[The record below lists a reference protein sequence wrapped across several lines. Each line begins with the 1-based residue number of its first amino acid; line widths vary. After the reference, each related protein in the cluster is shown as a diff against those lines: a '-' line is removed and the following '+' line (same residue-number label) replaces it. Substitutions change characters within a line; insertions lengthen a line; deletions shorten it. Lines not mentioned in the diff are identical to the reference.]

1 MDSGSGILWRMPR
14 KRLQALIF
22 GPQGS
27 GKSTQGH
34 LLSDW
39 FGVPF
44 TSSGDMIREEI
55 EEKTPLGHMVE
66 EYVASGVLAPD
77 EVVNA
82 IILKR
87 LKEVSQEKGFV
98 LDGYPRNVEQA
109 ESLDRIMKI
118 NLAIQ
123 LKMRDSEAVRRLIG
137 RRQCSECRSIFHIDE
152 LPLALQKKCSVCG
165 GKLIKREDDE
175 EDTIRR
181 RLASYHFMTEPM
193 SSYYRQRG
201 VLLMVNGEQSIK
213 QLFEEL
219 TKKIAKLGFSV

>member
-1 MDSGSGILWRMPR
+1 MPR

-39 FGVPF
+39 FGVPL

-55 EEKTPLGHMVE
+55 EKGSTLGHMVE

-87 LKEVSQEKGFV
+87 LKEVSAERGFV

-118 NLAIQ
+118 HLAIQ
-123 LKMRDSEAVRRLIG
+123 LKMRDGEAVRRLQG
-137 RRQCSECRSIFHIDE
+137 RRQCSKCRSIFHVDE
-152 LPLALQKKCSVCG
+152 LSPAQQKRCSLCG
-165 GKLIKREDDE
+165 CRLIKREDDE
-175 EDTIRR
+175 EETIRR

-193 SSYYRQRG
+193 SAYYRERG
-201 VLLMVNGEQSIK
+201 VLLMVNAEQSIK
-213 QLFEEL
+213 QLFEEIVR
-219 TKKIAKLGFSV
+219 KIRKLGFVV

>member
-1 MDSGSGILWRMPR
+1 MPR

-34 LLSDW
+34 LLADW
-39 FGVPF
+39 FGVSY
-44 TSSGDMIREEI
+44 TSSGDLIREEI
-55 EEKTPLGHMVE
+55 EEKTSLGNMVE

-87 LKEVSQEKGFV
+87 LKELVEQKGFV

-109 ESLDRIMKI
+109 ESLDRLMKI

-123 LKMRDSEAVRRLIG
+123 LRMSDAVAVRRLQG
-137 RRQCSECRSIFHIDE
+137 RRQCSKCRSIFHMDD
-152 LPLALQKKCSVCG
+152 LPSALRLKCSVCG
-165 GKLIKREDDE
+165 GRLIKREDDE

-193 SSYYRQRG
+193 SAYYRKQG
-201 VLLMVNGEQSIK
+201 VLLMVNGEQSVK
-213 QLFEEL
+213 NLFEEL
-219 TKKIAKLGFSV
+219 TRKIMKLGFVCH